1 MSPDPRL
8 PDPPHHPAR
17 RSLRPVHLAA
27 VAAVSVAAIGLMAL
41 RFVTLPEPDPVAA
54 GDGLKI
60 EVVAPVEP
68 ELVPGSVM
76 EVGELIDGFR
86 YVRPAPAARIPAY
99 DVAWAEEEAATVE
112 PRRRESRVRRYAS
125 ADAEPGPAPRPET
138 LGERGRRWF
147 GFDNPRPDYVAERRA
162 RQARTEALEDQ
173 RRADFE
179 RRRSYRSGPAVERP
193 VDEATDGPYGP
204 EVG

>member
-1 MSPDPRL
+1 MSPDPR
-8 PDPPHHPAR
+8 PPEPVR
-17 RSLRPVHLAA
+17 RFLHGVRPVHLAA

-41 RFVTLPEPDPVAA
+41 RFVNLPGPAPVAA
-54 GDGLKI
+54 GEGLRI

-86 YVRPAPAARIPAY
+86 YVRPAPAERVPAY
-99 DVAWAEEEAATVE
+99 DVAWAEDEAAPIV
-112 PRRRESRVRRYAS
+112 PRRRETGVRRYAS
-125 ADAEPGPAPRPET
+125 SDGGPGEVREPET

-147 GFDNPRPDYVAERRA
+147 GFDNPRPDYAAERRA
-162 RQARTEALEDQ
+162 RQARMEALEDQ
-173 RRADFE
+173 RRADFDS
-179 RRRSYRSGPAVERP
+179 RRRHRSDPAVERP

>member
-8 PDPPHHPAR
+8 PDPVR
-17 RSLRPVHLAA
+17 RFLQGVRPVHLAA
-27 VAAVSVAAIGLMAL
+27 VTAVVVAAIGLMAL
-41 RFVTLPEPDPVAA
+41 KFVSLPGPAPVAA
-54 GDGLKI
+54 GEGLKI

-68 ELVPGSVM
+68 ALVPGSVM
-76 EVGELIDGFR
+76 EVGDLVDGFH
-86 YVRPAPAARIPAY
+86 YVRPAPAERVPAY
-99 DVAWAEEEAATVE
+99 DVAWAEDEAAPVE
-112 PRRRESRVRRYAS
+112 PRRRETGVRRYAS
-125 ADAEPGPAPRPET
+125 PDAGPGQVAEPES

-147 GFDNPRPDYVAERRA
+147 GFDNPRPDHAAERRA
-162 RQARTEALEDQ
+162 RQARMEALEDQ

-179 RRRSYRSGPAVERP
+179 SRRRYRSDPAVERP